1 MMMSIKMDDRQ
12 LNRALQAIAKDKR
25 LNVWHISLL
34 VALHILAA
42 NQGQLAGVKASRS
55 KIMALSHINTFPTYH
70 KYFRE
75 LQVLGYINYRPSYH
89 PGIRS
94 EIDLLNYPSL

>member
-1 MMMSIKMDDRQ
+1 MDAAR
-12 LNRALQAIAKDKR
+12 LNSTLQAMAKDQR

-34 VALHILAA
+34 VALNIIAV
-42 NQGQLAGVKASRS
+42 NQGRSRQVKASRS
-55 KIMALSHINTFPTYH
+55 MIMALSHIDTLPTYH

-75 LQVLGYINYRPSYH
+75 LQELGYIDYRPSYH

-94 EIDLLNYPSL
+94 EIDLIRQPIS